1 MRILSDYVYRKA
13 ARIGSAV
20 ALAAVLIG
28 VSVVPAAAQGRQHSH
43 HDDDH
48 YGDRHDDYDGRRMSS
63 SEARRVAMIN
73 GYAEGYEHGVRD
85 RQDRASFNYRHAHG
99 YQQAT
104 EGYTQSFGVSM
115 RDYQNAFR
123 QGYAKGYS
131 DGYYGRS
138 RSRDYNRSGISDY
151 RNSPVDP
158 YANYPS
164 YRRNPNRNND
174 RYSGNGALYNGRY
187 YDDREGDLDR
197 EEVAR
202 RAAQQGYYDGFYRG
216 QYDLRQG
223 VRRGNPQGHG
233 AYQFALN
240 GWNPEWGSAQTFQ
253 QYYRQYF
260 LQGYQDG
267 FGRRQMNRRYSRRW
281 W

>member
-28 VSVVPAAAQGRQHSH
+28 ISVAPAAAQGRQYSH
-43 HDDDH
+43 YHDDH
-48 YGDRHDDYDGRRMSS
+48 YGDHNDNYNGRRMSS
-63 SEARRVAMIN
+63 SEARRVATIN
-73 GYAEGYEHGVRD
+73 GYAEGYEHGVHD
-85 RQDRASFNYRHAHG
+85 RQDRASFNYRHADG

-104 EGYTQSFGVSM
+104 EGYSQSFGISM
-115 RDYQNAFR
+115 RDYQNTFR
-123 QGYAKGYS
+123 QGYTKGYL

-138 RSRDYNRSGISDY
+138 RSRDYNRSRVYDD
-151 RNSPVDP
+151 RNSRVDP
-158 YANYPS
+158 YANSPS

-216 QYDLRQG
+216 QHDQRQR

-267 FGRRQMNRRYSRRW
+267 FGRRQMNRQYSRRW